1 MISKCVI
8 FVLQDE
14 DHLNRLPSHLMNTG
28 DRLATFMFYVSIIT
42 MTSWW
47 ARWRLK
53 SPASPCLLNCWF
65 RCSSK
70 KTSKLRVSGLCAGNS
85 PVTGEFPAQWASNP
99 ENVSIWWRHHVEQLC
114 AVIEKKSCFGQSI
127 ICVLVWSMSL
137 TVYSVLFHVM
147 LVHMYSALVRF
158 FERTSGLM
166 DRTTGS

>member
-114 AVIEKKSCFGQSI
+114 AVIEKKKLFWSEYYMCSCLVNVAYSLQCFVSCHACAHVFGTSPI
-127 ICVLVWSMSL
+127 LWEDIWS
-137 TVYSVLFHVM
+137 H
-147 LVHMYSALVRF
+147 
-158 FERTSGLM
+158 G
-166 DRTTGS
+166 